1 MVTALGV
8 VAITLTNAPEAAAAS
23 PLRDLAAA
31 KGVYFG
37 TAATVGELNDSA
49 YKALGAREAD
59 MMTPGNEMKW
69 DTTEPNRGQFNFG
82 PGDAVVAAATA
93 ANQRVRGHTLVWH
106 SQTPNWVQNL
116 PATELRQAMVD
127 HITTEVNHYEGK
139 LYAWDVV
146 NEAFSEDGTR
156 RQSFWQQKL
165 GDGYIA
171 EAFRAARAADPA
183 VKLYYNDYNTDGVG
197 AKSDAVY
204 NMVKSFLQQGV
215 PIDGVGLQAHLIV
228 GQVPGSM
235 RQNIQRFVDLGVEV
249 AITELDIRMPT
260 PATAAKLATQAS
272 DYKAAADAC
281 LAVAGCVG
289 ITTWGLSDK
298 YSWIPSVFPGEG
310 AALPFDDAL
319 QAKPAYD
326 ALNRAYGGTGST
338 PTSTTTPTTPT
349 TPTGGAKS
357 CTASYAIVS
366 QWQGG
371 FQGEVKVTA
380 GGSAVTAWT
389 VTWTFPNGQ
398 SVSSVW
404 NASVVTS
411 GSGVTAKNLN
421 YNGRLDPGAGTAFG
435 FLGSWNSANGI
446 PSVACTAS

>member
-1 MVTALGV
+1 MAALGV
-8 VAITLTNAPEAAAAS
+8 VALTLTYAPEATAAS

-37 TAATVGELNDSA
+37 TAATVSEWNDAA
-49 YKALGAREAD
+49 YKALGNREAN
-59 MMTPGNEMKW
+59 MLTPGNEMKW
-69 DTTEPNRGQFNFG
+69 DTTEPSRGQFNFG
-82 PGDAVVAAATA
+82 PADSLVAAAVA
-93 ANQRVRGHTLVWH
+93 ANQKVRGHTLVWH

-127 HITTEVNHYEGK
+127 HITAEVSHYRGK

-146 NEAFSEDGTR
+146 NEAFEENGTR

-171 EAFRAARAADPA
+171 DAFRAARAADPA
-183 VKLYYNDYNTDGVG
+183 VKLYYNDYNTDGIG

-228 GQVPGSM
+228 GQVPGTM

-260 PATAAKLATQAS
+260 PPTAAKLATQAS
-272 DYKAAADAC
+272 DYTAVAEAC
-281 LAVAGCVG
+281 LAVTGCVG

-310 AALPFDDAL
+310 AALPFDDSL
-319 QAKPAYD
+319 RPKPAYD
-326 ALNRAYGGTGST
+326 SLYRAYGGTGNP
-338 PTSTTTPTTPT
+338 PTSTTTTTP
-349 TPTGGAKS
+349 PPGG
-357 CTASYAIVS
+357 CTAAYAIVS

-380 GGSAVTAWT
+380 GGSAISGWT

-398 SVSSVW
+398 SVNSAW
-404 NASVVTS
+404 NAAVTSS
-411 GSGVTAKNLN
+411 GSGVTAKNMN
-421 YNGRLDPGAGTAFG
+421 YNGRLSPGAVTAFG
-435 FLGSWNSANGI
+435 FLGSWNSTNGV
-446 PSVACTAS
+446 PTVTCAAA